1 MLSYPKRAI
10 ARQLLRPDP
19 STKSTNTRHSLRW
32 AWAPWTPMRVL
43 AKFRRCNVR
52 FFFRASASTWRSTST
67 AETGHGENE
76 SLHSFSVGSL
86 LWIGHTFHSVRLQ
99 TPVFNVTN
107 LFVTRFYFD
116 PCGYAAH
123 ICQPSSTHVGWC
135 DTRVDPRM
143 ATRSTGAG
151 LSSPE
156 SQASASLSPKSF
168 QLRSRSTRFVVDFRN
183 AAMAWPK
190 RNMTSRYQ
198 STVQFWEL
206 FGTKRCWYENQ
217 KQHPVYQQQWR
228 EKRRMRQWKG
238 YS

>member
-1 MLSYPKRAI
+1 MSRGL
-10 ARQLLRPDP
+10 
-19 STKSTNTRHSLRW
+19 

-107 LFVTRFYFD
+107 LFVTRFT
-116 PCGYAAH
+116 
-123 ICQPSSTHVGWC
+123 STHVDIQPTSVNPAPHMLAGV
-135 DTRVDPRM
+135 T
-143 ATRSTGAG
+143 TRSAGAG

-156 SQASASLSPKSF
+156 SRASASLSPKSF
-168 QLRSRSTRFVVDFRN
+168 QLKSRSTRFVVDFRN
-183 AAMAWPK
+183 TAMAYPK
-190 RNMTSRYQ
+190 RNMTSRQ
-198 STVQFWEL
+198 SMF
-206 FGTKRCWYENQ
+206 
-217 KQHPVYQQQWR
+217 
-228 EKRRMRQWKG
+228 
-238 YS
+238 